1 MLLNDKLA
9 IVYGGSG
16 AVGGAV
22 AKAYARAR
30 SHVVLA
36 ARNRA
41 PLQAVAA
48 AIEAEGGS
56 AEVTLVDARDPA
68 SAGMTATFANAF
80 SGALID

>member
-1 MLLNDKLA
+1 M
-9 IVYGGSG
+9 
-16 AVGGAV
+16 
-22 AKAYARAR
+22 
-30 SHVVLA
+30 VLA

-68 SAGMTATFANAF
+68 SAGMTATFANATG
-80 SGALID
+80 GALID